1 MSHSKSVAIVTM
13 SLSQVP
19 YAIQLA
25 ATEGWNPGLHDAAS
39 FHAADP
45 DGFLMAEL
53 EGEPVGCI
61 SAVSYPGHFGFIGL
75 YIVEPEFRGCG
86 IGGTLWRRAM
96 QRLQGSNI
104 GLDGVVGMQDAYAR
118 SGFKLAYRN
127 VRYASSSL
135 PSPGPLPDGMRL
147 VPAREVPFEDVV
159 AYDRRFF
166 PADREAFLRAWIG
179 QPDGVALTALGA
191 NGIRGMGVIRRCLQG
206 HKVGPLFADNMEIAN
221 LLLLTLASQRNSTG
235 PVILDVP
242 EVNPA
247 AVALAEEVGMQV
259 IFETAR
265 MYTGDPPLVDLGGT
279 FGVTTFEL
287 G

>member
-13 SLSQVP
+13 SPSQVP

-25 ATEGWNPGLHDAAS
+25 AAEGWNPGLHDAAF
-39 FHAADP
+39 FHTADP

-86 IGGTLWRRAM
+86 IGGALWRRAM

-104 GLDGVVGMQDAYAR
+104 GLDGVVAMQDAYAR

-127 VRYASSSL
+127 VRYAASLL

-147 VPAREVPFEDVV
+147 VPVMEVPFKDVM

-166 PADREAFLRAWIG
+166 PADREAFLHTWIR
-179 QPDGVALTALGA
+179 QPDGLALTALGPD
-191 NGIRGMGVIRRCLQG
+191 GIRGMGVIRRCREG
-206 HKVGPLFADNMEIAN
+206 HKVGPLFADNVEIAK
-221 LLLLTLASQRNSTG
+221 LLLLNLASRRDSVG

-247 AVALAEEVGMQV
+247 AVALAEETGMQV

>member
-13 SLSQVP
+13 SPAQVP

-25 ATEGWNPGLHDAAS
+25 AAEGWNPGLHDATS

-45 DGFLMAEL
+45 EGFLMAEL

-61 SAVSYPGHFGFIGL
+61 SAVAYPGHFGFIGL
-75 YIVEPEFRGCG
+75 YIVEPEYRGCG
-86 IGGTLWRRAM
+86 IGRALWRQAM
-96 QRLQGSNI
+96 QRLSGANI
-104 GLDGVVGMQDAYAR
+104 GLDGVVAMQETYAR

-127 VRYASSSL
+127 VRYAASHL
-135 PSPGPLPDGMRL
+135 PSPGPLPDGVRM
-147 VPAREVPFEDVV
+147 VPATEVPFDDVR
-159 AYDRRFF
+159 AFDRRYF
-166 PADREAFLRAWIG
+166 PADREAFLRAWIH
-179 QPDGVALTALGA
+179 QPGGLALAAVGPD
-191 NGIRGMGVIRRCLQG
+191 GIRGMGVIRPCRDG
-206 HKVGPLFADNMEIAN
+206 HKVGPLYADDPAIAN
-221 LLLLTLASQRNSTG
+221 TLLLTLASQRSTDG

-247 AVALAEEVGMQV
+247 AVALAQGLGMQV

-265 MYTGDPPLVDLGGT
+265 MYTGDAPLVDLAGT

>member
-1 MSHSKSVAIVTM
+1 MSHFKSVAIVTM
-13 SLSQVP
+13 SPSQVP

-25 ATEGWNPGLHDAAS
+25 AAEGWNPGLQDAAS

-45 DGFLMAEL
+45 EGFLMAEL

-61 SAVSYPGHFGFIGL
+61 SAVSYPGNFGFIGL
-75 YIVEPEFRGCG
+75 YIVEPEFRGGG
-86 IGGTLWRRAM
+86 IGQALWRRAM
-96 QRLQGSNI
+96 QRLKGTNI
-104 GLDGVVGMQDAYAR
+104 GLDGVVAMQEAYAR

-135 PSPGPLPDGMRL
+135 PSPGPLPDGLRL
-147 VPAREVPFEDVV
+147 VPATEVPIEDVV

-166 PADREAFLRAWIG
+166 PAEREGFLRAWIG
-179 QPDGVALTALGA
+179 QPDGVALTALGPH
-191 NGIRGMGVIRRCLQG
+191 GIRGMGVIRRCLQG
-206 HKVGPLFADNMEIAN
+206 HKVGPLFADNVEISK

-247 AVALAEEVGMQV
+247 AVALAEEAGMQV